1 MSVSLPPLQAFPPG
15 LAIFIAVSAAAAA
28 WVAQDARAR
37 FAGGPGEGWVW
48 AIGTL
53 VALPIF
59 LPLYLIAA
67 RPVGS
72 VAVCPS
78 CGRRTIGHRA
88 ACLHCG
94 HPITF
99 EAFPDTWGWG
109 EVVGIAVV
117 FMISL
122 PVIAQAI
129 GAEAMAAAE
138 HANDVLTRLLGTGL
152 STPALVWILI
162 LVGVIVPVGEEVF
175 FRGFVYGTL
184 RRWGVLPGALLSAV
198 YFGAVHQQIVHFLPI
213 TVLGIVLALL
223 YERTGSLVSSMAVHG
238 INNVVAILS
247 ILYGWNI

>member
-1 MSVSLPPLQAFPPG
+1 MLFLILFITFFFLILRPPPRSTLFPYTTLFRSCHDEIHAAMSVSLPPLQAFPPG

-117 FMISL
+117 
-122 PVIAQAI
+122 
-129 GAEAMAAAE
+129 
-138 HANDVLTRLLGTGL
+138 
-152 STPALVWILI
+152 
-162 LVGVIVPVGEEVF
+162 
-175 FRGFVYGTL
+175 
-184 RRWGVLPGALLSAV
+184 
-198 YFGAVHQQIVHFLPI
+198 
-213 TVLGIVLALL
+213 
-223 YERTGSLVSSMAVHG
+223 
-238 INNVVAILS
+238 
-247 ILYGWNI
+247 